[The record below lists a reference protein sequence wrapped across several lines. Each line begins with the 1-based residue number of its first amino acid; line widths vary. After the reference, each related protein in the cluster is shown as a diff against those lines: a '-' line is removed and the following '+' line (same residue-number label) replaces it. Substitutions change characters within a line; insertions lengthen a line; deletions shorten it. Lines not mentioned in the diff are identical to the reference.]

1 METKLQI
8 QDTRNLKRYEDYVAQ
23 KELAKFELHK
33 LSKTAQ
39 CHNLIDAR
47 KKSPS
52 FRWEQFNLRQIN
64 FVHKKQNVKHNV
76 VEEILRL
83 KNQCVCNNKIFVF

>member
-33 LSKTAQ
+33 LFKTAQ

-52 FRWEQFNLRQIN
+52 FRWE
-64 FVHKKQNVKHNV
+64 
-76 VEEILRL
+76 
-83 KNQCVCNNKIFVF
+83 